1 MENGVSRG
9 GISPKEL
16 SPFAIQGI
24 YLKTLYRER
33 GRKKEE
39 GRKRKEERGRKKEE
53 GDRMPR
59 SLLERLDQ
67 LYELVKEAR
76 VGVHFKYVALLV
88 DQPV

>member
-9 GISPKEL
+9 GISPKKAF
-16 SPFAIQGI
+16 PFAIQGI

-33 GRKKEE
+33 GRKKEQ
-39 GRKRKEERGRKKEE
+39 GRKRKE

>member
-16 SPFAIQGI
+16 FPLRDTGDLFKNSVS
-24 YLKTLYRER
+24 RM
-33 GRKKEE
+33 
-39 GRKRKEERGRKKEE
+39 RKEERGRKKEQGRKRKE
-53 GDRMPR
+53 GDRMLR

>member
-16 SPFAIQGI
+16 FPLRDTGDLFKNSVS
-24 YLKTLYRER
+24 
-33 GRKKEE
+33 
-39 GRKRKEERGRKKEE
+39 RKRKEERGRKKEE

-76 VGVHFKYVALLV
+76 VGVHFKYAALLV

>member
-1 MENGVSRG
+1 MVCHGAESV
-9 GISPKEL
+9 PKSF

-24 YLKTLYRER
+24 YLKTLYR
-33 GRKKEE
+33 
-39 GRKRKEERGRKKEE
+39 ERGRKKEE

-76 VGVHFKYVALLV
+76 VGVHFKYAALLV